1 MAASMVYTL
10 QGVRNSI
17 FNTEMY
23 IWLLLQT
30 FKGEIMRHYYMFKW
44 IISKRWNAEII
55 NYLFPL

>member
-1 MAASMVYTL
+1 MAASIVYTL

-44 IISKRWNAEII
+44 TISKSWNAEII